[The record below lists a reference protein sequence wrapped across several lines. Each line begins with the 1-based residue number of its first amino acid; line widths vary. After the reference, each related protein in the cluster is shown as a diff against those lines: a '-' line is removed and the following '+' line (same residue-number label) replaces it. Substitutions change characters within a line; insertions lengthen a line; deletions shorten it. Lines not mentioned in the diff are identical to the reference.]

1 MKIQIEEAKNRRE
14 REFKANKEKIR
25 THFGPEE
32 DPFTAD
38 FQKNLDQQKK
48 SMVRETL

>member
-1 MKIQIEEAKNRRE
+1 MEEARNRRE

-38 FQKNLDQQKK
+38 FQINLEHQKK
-48 SMVRETL
+48 SMVMETL